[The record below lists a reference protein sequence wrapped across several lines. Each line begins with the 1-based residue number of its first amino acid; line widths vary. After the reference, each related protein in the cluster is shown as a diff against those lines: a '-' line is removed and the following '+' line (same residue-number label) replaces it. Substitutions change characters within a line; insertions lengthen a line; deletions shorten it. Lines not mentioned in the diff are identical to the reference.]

1 MRVHKLHPYIIII
14 LSFTSV
20 ILVGTGLLALPW
32 AAKNGESFGFIDS
45 LFQATSAVCVTG
57 LSVINVGAEM
67 TVYGK
72 VVMCILMEIGGLS
85 FLTFAVFFFT
95 IIGAKI
101 GISNRFLLKEAL
113 NQNSI
118 NGIVALVKKI
128 VITSIAIQLIGTFI
142 NMFSL
147 MPWCDYDFF
156 KALGY
161 SMFHSIAAFNNAGF
175 DAFGANSMVQFK
187 DDIILNAS
195 TIIMIILGGIGFI
208 VLDEIV
214 KKRSFKKLS
223 LHSKITLITTVIL
236 ILFGMFMIKFSSWN
250 DVSWMQ
256 ALFTSVTSRT
266 AGFTTI
272 EMSELSGGSYWT
284 ILILMFIGASPCST
298 GGGIKT
304 TTIAIVAIA
313 IFFFARGRKPHVFK
327 RTITQSEIFKA
338 FVLFS
343 IAIIVDLFG
352 AFLINA
358 IQPELG
364 IKETLFEAVSAFS
377 TTGLTMGITS
387 SLNAANRVII
397 CILMLFGRLGPL
409 TVIGVINKNW
419 MTESKE
425 NIRYV
430 EEKVIIG

>member
-1 MRVHKLHPYIIII
+1 
-14 LSFTSV
+14 
-20 ILVGTGLLALPW
+20 
-32 AAKNGESFGFIDS
+32 
-45 LFQATSAVCVTG
+45 
-57 LSVINVGAEM
+57 
-67 TVYGK
+67 
-72 VVMCILMEIGGLS
+72 
-85 FLTFAVFFFT
+85 
-95 IIGAKI
+95 
-101 GISNRFLLKEAL
+101 
-113 NQNSI
+113 
-118 NGIVALVKKI
+118 
-128 VITSIAIQLIGTFI
+128 
-142 NMFSL
+142 MFSL

-161 SMFHSIAAFNNAGF
+161 SLFHSIAAFNNAGF

-187 DDIILNAS
+187 DDIILNSS

-343 IAIIVDLFG
+343 LAIIVDLFG

-387 SLNAANRVII
+387 SLNEVNRVII